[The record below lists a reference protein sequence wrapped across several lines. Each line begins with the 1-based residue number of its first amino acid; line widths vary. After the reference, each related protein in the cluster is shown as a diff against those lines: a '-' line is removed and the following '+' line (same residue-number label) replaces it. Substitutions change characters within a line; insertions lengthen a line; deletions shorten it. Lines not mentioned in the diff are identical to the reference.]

1 MSDIIRNFELE
12 QVSNINKDRGGLENF
27 VPNFK
32 AGDSLAVTYKITEAG
47 NVRLQTFSGVVI
59 SVTKSFNNISSSFT
73 VRKMS
78 GNIGVERK
86 FLLYSGTISEIKLLK
101 KGIVR
106 RSKLYYLRNLTGKAA
121 RIREKIEL
129 NKKSQ

>member
-1 MSDIIRNFELE
+1 MKTSLE
-12 QVSNINKDRGGLENF
+12 KF

-32 AGDSLAVTYKITEAG
+32 SGDTVAVKYKITEG
-47 NVRLQTFSGVVI
+47 DNVRLQTFTGVVI
-59 SVTKSFNNISSSFT
+59 ARSKSFDNFSATFT

-86 FLLYSGTISEIKLLK
+86 FVLYSGVISEIKLLK
-101 KGIVR
+101 EGIVR

-121 RIREKIEL
+121 RIREKI
-129 NKKSQ
+129 